1 MLLHS
6 QDGYKTRNHFQAL
19 SCVKE
24 EQERKDMQTTVR
36 GMRTYYVRIF
46 WGTYVPRPWK
56 GSFKSQTIK
65 LIMTESNLFYSQS
78 LKIACKLL

>member
-24 EQERKDMQTTVR
+24 QERTDIQTTALLGECVHIP
-36 GMRTYYVRIF
+36 MYYVR
-46 WGTYVPRPWK
+46 Y
-56 GSFKSQTIK
+56 GSTGCVVFKQGI
-65 LIMTESNLFYSQS
+65 EN
-78 LKIACKLL
+78 